1 MLDGLAVEVL
11 ANEDKFLHTIA
22 IFIVPIAL
30 KSRIRG
36 KHLHKFLLWHGG
48 IEGACGFEIELA
60 SSLLK
65 EIAHIVLILEI
76 AHPLAADNTLIPMAS
91 DKFVKTRQTHRF
103 AAIVYESSDSI
114 LFAMIVAM
122 TMWII
127 TLMVVVMAMAMWI
140 MAFFMLV
147 VMLMVAIMLMMVMMV
162 VVLFFDIGFDLL
174 NPGGRGGNIIKVEEF
189 GIKNLRKRHIAVV
202 AVDDFCFGLY
212 RSNNSTD
219 MLALLGR
226 YF

>member
-1 MLDGLAVEVL
+1 
-11 ANEDKFLHTIA
+11 
-22 IFIVPIAL
+22 
-30 KSRIRG
+30 
-36 KHLHKFLLWHGG
+36 
-48 IEGACGFEIELA
+48 
-60 SSLLK
+60 
-65 EIAHIVLILEI
+65 
-76 AHPLAADNTLIPMAS
+76 
-91 DKFVKTRQTHRF
+91 
-103 AAIVYESSDSI
+103 
-114 LFAMIVAM
+114 MIVAM
-122 TMWII
+122 AMWVITLMVVVMAMAMWII
-127 TLMVVVMAMAMWI
+127 TFMVVVMAMAMWI

-212 RSNNSTD
+212 RANNSTD
-219 MLALLGR
+219 MLTLLGR